1 MAAATALA
9 AALALGSGLLP
20 GQPDAPAHAATVESV
35 ITVYADRPGGPLK
48 KAGLGTLFGV
58 ASTPDTPANLAAGSQ
73 LYLSQHQSAQGDAS
87 YPTSTE
93 AVAAK
98 TRAAG
103 IKMIGRYNDLMGGW
117 PYQWKGT
124 ADWYAKV
131 DSATRGIQAY
141 KDVLLAVA
149 PFNEPDNKLQGGF
162 AQDAGVPGAT
172 YDQKFFWLWT
182 QTFRRIRAIDA
193 TVPIMGP
200 NFEHYRGWEPALQER
215 MRGFLANAVAT
226 GTVPNMIGWH
236 SLGASPGD
244 VPESLSRYYRP
255 LENQLGVPGRP
266 LPVVIEEYGPGNG
279 EFEGVPGTM
288 VKHWAEFERYGVDYA
303 AMGIYTNPGLL
314 GNTLRRT
321 VAGTL
326 APNAGW
332 HMMSWYKSLRGDR
345 LDVSRWDTRRYQAS
359 DGVASWDA
367 ASRTITLLAGGEDG
381 DVDVAVTG
389 LAARGLTGTVR
400 VRLETVPWDKE
411 PTDTDPRPER
421 GGDPVTGGYSLF
433 DKAMTVD
440 ASGRLT
446 VPIRT
451 MRRHDGYRVV
461 ISPAAAPAAY
471 PTKYEAENAARQ
483 HVVVHDGADGRALA
497 SGDAYVGGLD
507 FADSAVTFT
516 VDAPAAGMYV
526 MRVRYANGTGAA
538 ASHTVTVNG
547 TAQGV
552 ADYPAT
558 DGWANSALASA
569 PKRVALAAGR
579 NEIRLSRGTGHAELD
594 FIDVRPD
601 THRYEAELAVVT
613 AARISH
619 YGYNEFPDLVGGIDQ
634 PESAV
639 EFTVD
644 APVAGS
650 YRLTVGYGNGLP
662 GTATHRVLVDGVE
675 RGVVAYPT
683 TGAWLTGPRQDAVL
697 RRAEVTVPLPQGRHR
712 VRLAKGEGFA
722 ELDYLSVTPPA
733 IPGPGPD
740 PSPQPS
746 MSPSPRPSPSAST
759 QPSPS
764 APPGARCTAAYTV
777 VSPWDGG
784 FQAEVTVRNSGT
796 LALTGWR
803 VSLAYGQGQR
813 LSQVWNAVLGGSG
826 PTPTLS
832 GLDWNSALAPGATA
846 VAGVIGTGP
855 PTPPT
860 ATCTP
865 A

>member
-1 MAAATALA
+1 MYLSARRPPPGKRAAHLTAAAATALTGA
-9 AALALGSGLLP
+9 VTLASGLLP
-20 GQPDAPAHAATVESV
+20 GQPAHPAHAATVESV
-35 ITVYADRPGGPLK
+35 ITVYADRAGGPLK

-58 ASTPDTPANLAAGSQ
+58 AATPDTPADLAAGTQ
-73 LYLSQHQSAQGDAS
+73 RYLSQHQSAQGDAS

-93 AVAAK
+93 AVAGK
-98 TRAAG
+98 MRAAG
-103 IKMIGRYNDLMGGW
+103 MKMIGRYNDLMDGW

-162 AQDAGVPGAT
+162 AQDTSVPGAT

-182 QTFRRIRAIDA
+182 QTFRRIRAIEP

-236 SLGASPGD
+236 SLGPSPGD

-279 EFEGVPGTM
+279 EFEGVPGAM
-288 VKHWAEFERYGVDYA
+288 VKHWAEFERYGVDHA
-303 AMGIYTNPGLL
+303 AMAIYTNPGLL

-321 VAGTL
+321 ASGTL

-332 HMMSWYKSLRGDR
+332 FMMNWYKTLRGDR

-367 ASRTITLLAGGEDG
+367 AARTVTLLAGGEDG
-381 DVDVAVTG
+381 DVDVVVTG
-389 LAARGLTGTVR
+389 LAARGLTGQVR
-400 VRLETVPWDKE
+400 VRLEAVYWDKE
-411 PTDTDPRPER
+411 PTDTDSRTER
-421 GGDPVTGGYSLF
+421 GGDPLTGPYSQF
-433 DKAMTVD
+433 DKTMTVD
-440 ASGRLT
+440 AAGRLT

-451 MRRHDGYRVV
+451 MRRHDGYRVQ
-461 ISPAAAPAAY
+461 ISPAAPPTAY
-471 PTKYEAENAARQ
+471 PGKYEAETASRQ
-483 HVVVHDGADGRALA
+483 HVVVHGGTDGRALA

-507 FADSAVTFT
+507 FADSAVTFA
-516 VDAPAAGMYV
+516 VDVPTTGMYL

-538 ASHTVTVNG
+538 ASHAVTVNG
-547 TAQGV
+547 TAQGTV
-552 ADYPAT
+552 DYPAT
-558 DGWANSALASA
+558 DGWANSALSTAN
-569 PKRVALAAGR
+569 KRVVLAAGR
-579 NEIRLSRGTGHAELD
+579 NEIRFGRGAGYAELD

-601 THRYEAELAVVT
+601 THRYEAELAAVT
-613 AARISH
+613 AARITH
-619 YGYNEFPDLVGGIDQ
+619 YGYNEFPDLVGGIDLA
-634 PESAV
+634 ESAV

-675 RGVVAYPT
+675 RATVSYPS
-683 TGAWLTGPRQDAVL
+683 TGAWLTGPRQDQVL
-697 RRAEVTVPLPQGRHR
+697 RRAEVTVPLPAGRHR
-712 VRLAKGEGFA
+712 VRLAKGDGYA
-722 ELDYLSVTPPA
+722 ELDWLTVTPRPA
-733 IPGPGPD
+733 
-740 PSPQPS
+740 
-746 MSPSPRPSPSAST
+746 
-759 QPSPS
+759 
-764 APPGARCTAAYTV
+764 
-777 VSPWDGG
+777 
-784 FQAEVTVRNSGT
+784 
-796 LALTGWR
+796 
-803 VSLAYGQGQR
+803 
-813 LSQVWNAVLGGSG
+813 
-826 PTPTLS
+826 
-832 GLDWNSALAPGATA
+832 
-846 VAGVIGTGP
+846 
-855 PTPPT
+855 
-860 ATCTP
+860 
-865 A
+865 